1 MPENGTVQELILA
14 FDVYNCEIAHYL
26 LHYFFHFYV
35 TDNWLSEIVMDLLA
49 DFGFGNLTEK

>member
-14 FDVYNCEIAHYL
+14 FEVYNCETAHYL

-35 TDNWLSEIVMDLLA
+35 TDNLLSEIVMDRLA
-49 DFGFGNLTEK
+49 DFSLSVLGT